1 MTDATPSLEDLD
13 AARWETPQP
22 IANNAKTPLPSSDG
36 RAPAALWNMVDAVG
50 RAYEVP
56 RDLPFLLILA
66 ILATSVGGRV
76 RVRVAPDWT
85 EVLSIYS
92 AVAAPSGERKSPVLN
107 ALSAPLRELEKQLVE
122 ETGPEI
128 TVQRALRDMRASAVE
143 KIKRT
148 GDTSHVGIANLES
161 AVRELEST
169 VVPAVPRLLADDST
183 PEAMAKLMAEQGGRL
198 GVLSA
203 EGGLFST
210 LAGRYSSGVPN
221 LDLVLK
227 AWSGDFCRV
236 DRVSREPLTLAE
248 PVLSIGLAVQPG
260 VLADLAQSK
269 AFRYTGLLARFFFAL
284 PDSLVGHRSSR
295 TVPIPEDVAAEYG
308 EKLQHLAKTVRGSE
322 VAREMDLSEAARKVL
337 DDYRDEL
344 EPQLAPGVGDLADI
358 ADWANKLPGQLV
370 RIAALLTLFDE
381 PDTAEIAENEM
392 REAIALAPYFVSHA
406 LAAFDLMS
414 GRRSPLEPARAVLA
428 WIRRKGLTEFTVR
441 QAWRDLSGQAWA
453 TATEEVREALAD
465 LEDLG
470 WLCLRTTTDQP
481 RRRGRPSEIYDVN
494 PEALR

>member
-1 MTDATPSLEDLD
+1 MTDATPSLDDLD

-22 IANNAKTPLPSSDG
+22 IANNAKTPLPDSAG
-36 RAPAALWNMVDAVG
+36 RRPAVLWDMVDAIAV
-50 RAYEVP
+50 AYQVP

-66 ILATSVGGRV
+66 ILATSIGGRV
-76 RVRVAPDWT
+76 RARVAPDWT
-85 EVLSIYS
+85 EVLSIYA
-92 AVAAPSGERKSPVLN
+92 AVAAPSGERKSPVLS
-107 ALSAPLRELEKQLVE
+107 ALSAPLRDLEKQLADDAADD
-122 ETGPEI
+122 I
-128 TVQRALRDMRASAVE
+128 AVQRAMRDLRAAAVE
-143 KIKRT
+143 KIKRK
-148 GDTSHVGIANLES
+148 GDTSAVAIADLEG

-169 VVPAVPRLLADDST
+169 VVPPVPRLLADDST

-236 DRVSREPLTLAE
+236 DRVSREPITLAE

-260 VLADLAQSK
+260 VLGDLAQSK
-269 AFRYTGLLARFFFAL
+269 SFRYTGLLARFFFAL
-284 PDSLVGHRSSR
+284 PASLVGTR
-295 TVPIPEDVAAEYG
+295 TSQAVQVPDHVALKYAVKVRDLATAVRANED
-308 EKLQHLAKTVRGSE
+308 S
-322 VAREMDLSEAARKVL
+322 REMGLTDAARKVL

-344 EPQLAPGVGDLADI
+344 EPHLSPEVGNLAHI

-370 RIAALLTLFDE
+370 RIAALFTLFDN
-381 PDTAEIAENEM
+381 PNAAEIAENEM
-392 REAIALAPYFVSHA
+392 REAIDLAPYFTNHA
-406 LAAFDLMS
+406 VAAFDLMS
-414 GRRSPLEPARAVLA
+414 GRRSPLEPARAILA
-428 WIRRKGLTEFTVR
+428 WTRRKGLTEFSVR

-453 TATEEVREALAD
+453 TATEDVREALAD

-470 WLCLRTTTDQP
+470 WICLRTDDQP
-481 RRRGRPSEIYDVN
+481 RRRGRPTEIYDVN
-494 PEALR
+494 PEAHR